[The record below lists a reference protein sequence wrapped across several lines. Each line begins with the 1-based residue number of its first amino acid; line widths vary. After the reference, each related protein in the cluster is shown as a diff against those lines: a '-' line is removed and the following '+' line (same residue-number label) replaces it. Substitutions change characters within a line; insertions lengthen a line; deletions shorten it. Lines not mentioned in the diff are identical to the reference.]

1 MTELALPASDL
12 FETWADCVREFGDGR
27 RDGSGDW
34 QIKHFGPDRA
44 TFEALLELYRTESN
58 PAAVLTEGHVHCDSY
73 WIVES
78 ADSASSADSADS
90 AGGEEGRN
98 GPDMV
103 GFMAVRHSIDT
114 EFLRTLGGHIGY
126 SIRPSRRRRG
136 HAARALGLALDRA
149 REIGL
154 DRVLITCD
162 HDNVGSARVIEGHGG
177 VLDGVAHD
185 NRRYWVTPDLPRR
198 FEVNRRA

>member
-1 MTELALPASDL
+1 MTELALPASEL
-12 FETWADCVREFGDGR
+12 FETWADCVREFADER
-27 RDGSGDW
+27 LDGSGDW
-34 QIKHFGPDRA
+34 QISDFGPDRA
-44 TFEALLELYRTESN
+44 TFDALLELCRTEADPTS
-58 PAAVLTEGHVHCDSY
+58 VLPEGHVHCDYY
-73 WIVES
+73 WIVEGEDG
-78 ADSASSADSADS
+78 ADD
-90 AGGEEGRN
+90 AGG
-98 GPDMV
+98 PDLV

-162 HDNVGSARVIEGHGG
+162 HHNVGSARVIEGQGG
-177 VLDGVAHD
+177 VLDGVPHD
-185 NRRYWVTPDLPRR
+185 NRRYWITL
-198 FEVNRRA
+198 

>member
-1 MTELALPASDL
+1 MTELAVPASDR
-12 FETWADCVREFGDGR
+12 FETWADCVREFGAGR

-58 PAAVLTEGHVHCDSY
+58 PAAVLPEGHVHCDYY

-78 ADSASSADSADS
+78 TDSADR
-90 AGGEEGRN
+90 ADRAEGQH
-98 GPDMV
+98 GPDLV
-103 GFMAVRHSIDT
+103 GFMAVRHCIDT

-154 DRVLITCD
+154 ERVLITCD
-162 HDNVGSARVIEGHGG
+162 HDNLGSARVIEGQGG
-177 VLDGVAHD
+177 VLDGVPHD
-185 NRRYWVTPDLPRR
+185 NRRYWVTL
-198 FEVNRRA
+198 